1 MPKNF
6 LEKICKR
13 ELKSSAVLFSTISR
27 NKSVNDVEYNDSIFK
42 KLKSPREHVRRAVRK
57 CHKVQYTVCLIT
69 MEENSFLVKVQ
80 IFKKAQST
88 QKSYHAVL
96 YLNECI

>member
-13 ELKSSAVLFSTISR
+13 ELKSSAVLFSAISR
-27 NKSVNDVEYNDSIFK
+27 NKSVNDVEYNDS
-42 KLKSPREHVRRAVRK
+42 
-57 CHKVQYTVCLIT
+57 
-69 MEENSFLVKVQ
+69 